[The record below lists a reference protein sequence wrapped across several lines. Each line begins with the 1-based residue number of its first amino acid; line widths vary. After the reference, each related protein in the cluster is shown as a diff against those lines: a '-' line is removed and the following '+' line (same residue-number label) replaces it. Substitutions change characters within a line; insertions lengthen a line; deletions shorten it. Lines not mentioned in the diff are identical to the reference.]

1 MAEGTITAVNARD
14 AAETLTEPQPDEKP
28 YEESEDRGW
37 IESEGTLGDVI
48 EEPVE
53 RVKGDWKSQPPE
65 HPMVPTATNFIDE
78 LSRGHSCGLTFELS
92 WYQRCCALD
101 SKRKMGRRP
110 SA

>member
-53 RVKGDWKSQPPE
+53 RVK
-65 HPMVPTATNFIDE
+65 
-78 LSRGHSCGLTFELS
+78 
-92 WYQRCCALD
+92 
-101 SKRKMGRRP
+101 
-110 SA
+110 